1 MRLWRNNVSV
11 KRSSYLK
18 RGGGNIIREPQVDF
32 LIEGDYAE
40 NWDFKGAKQRLT
52 VIRIDKIE
60 HGLDEKVMSKAV
72 ALC

>member
-1 MRLWRNNVSV
+1 MEEQCLSEKVIV
-11 KRSSYLK
+11 FKKRRRKHYK
-18 RGGGNIIREPQVDF
+18 RT
-32 LIEGDYAE
+32 A
-40 NWDFKGAKQRLT
+40 GAKQQLT